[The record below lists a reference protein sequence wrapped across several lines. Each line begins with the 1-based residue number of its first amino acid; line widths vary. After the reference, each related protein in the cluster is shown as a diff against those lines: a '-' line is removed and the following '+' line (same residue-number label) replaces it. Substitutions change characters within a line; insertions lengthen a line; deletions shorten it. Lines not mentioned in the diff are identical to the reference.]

1 MAKSKENIPWDE
13 LPEVMKPEQVQ
24 QKIQISR
31 TTFFRLVQSGNLP
44 GAKKVGDSWRISRD
58 QLRAYF
64 EGKEKAEGYGQVMG
78 RDPRQSEED
87 PHLVHGVTPE
97 PASEEEEAKIGRE

>member
-44 GAKKVGDSWRISRD
+44 GAKKVGDSWRIDRD

-64 EGKEKAEGYGQVMG
+64 QGEKVAAE
-78 RDPRQSEED
+78 
-87 PHLVHGVTPE
+87 
-97 PASEEEEAKIGRE
+97 SEEEKNGN

>member
-31 TTFFRLVQSGNLP
+31 TTFFRLVQSGKLP
-44 GAKKVGDSWRISRD
+44 GAKKVGDSWRIDRD

-64 EGKEKAEGYGQVMG
+64 QGENEA
-78 RDPRQSEED
+78 
-87 PHLVHGVTPE
+87 VT
-97 PASEEEEAKIGRE
+97 KKDR